1 MKKYALLCVLMSM
14 MSSAHA
20 FEWMKIYENEE
31 FTMFMDRISVL
42 NALNKQQMTSNKIFW
57 EKYLFPSEMI
67 VSHTKREV
75 DCKNYRHRAVEIRLY
90 NISETELLEV
100 DKKARK
106 WNYFNKDSGDYAAI
120 CKK

>member
-14 MSSAHA
+14 MSSAYA
-20 FEWMKIYENEE
+20 FEWVKVTEKEE
-31 FTMFMDRISVL
+31 FTLFIDRISFA
-42 NALNKQQMTSNKIFW
+42 NAKQQMTSNKMVW
-57 EKYLFPSEMI
+57 EKYLMI
-67 VSHTKREV
+67 VAHTKREV

-100 DKKARK
+100 DKKAGK
-106 WNYFNKDSGDYAAI
+106 WNYFDKDSAVFAAI

>member
-14 MSSAHA
+14 MSSAYA
-20 FEWMKIYENEE
+20 FEWVKVTEKEE
-31 FTMFMDRISVL
+31 FTLFIDRISF
-42 NALNKQQMTSNKIFW
+42 AKAKQQMTSNKIVW
-57 EKYLFPSEMI
+57 EKYLVPSEMS
-67 VSHTKREV
+67 VAHAKREI

-100 DKKARK
+100 DKKPGK
-106 WNYFNKDSGDYAAI
+106 WQYIDKDNGAFAAM

>member
-31 FTMFMDRISVL
+31 YIMFMDRISVL
-42 NALNKQQMTSNKIFW
+42 NALNKQQMTSNKTFW
-57 EKYLFPSEMI
+57 EKYLFPSEM
-67 VSHTKREV
+67 VVAHTKREV
-75 DCKNYRHRAVEIRLY
+75 DCKNYRHRSVEIRLY

-100 DKKARK
+100 EKKAGK